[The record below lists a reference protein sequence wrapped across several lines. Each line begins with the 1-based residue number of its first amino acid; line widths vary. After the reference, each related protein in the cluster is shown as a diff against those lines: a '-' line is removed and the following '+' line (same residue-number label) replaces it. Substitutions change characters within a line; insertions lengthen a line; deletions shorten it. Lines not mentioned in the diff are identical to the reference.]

1 MENRSAVELPEHS
14 KIMLGELDQ
23 NHKKKDREKRFLND
37 RHSLFMGARGVCLNG
52 VKFLVIERDELFD
65 FGVRI

>member
-23 NHKKKDREKRFLND
+23 KKKRQRKRFLND